1 MARMPTFTYLARDS
15 SGGAVRGTD
24 NAAGADLLAARLRQQ
39 GLLVLHVSAAGVNPP
54 RPPLRLN
61 PLAWLPPSRLD
72 VEVGIQQLGTM
83 LHSGLTLLAALK
95 TVGEQSGRPR
105 TAAMWKQVREQ
116 IEQGASLSGALTAH
130 PSQFSQ
136 YVVQLVRVGEHSG
149 ELDRMIARAA
159 EHLEQTRNNRLMVVN
174 ALAYPA
180 LVALMAI
187 GVATFLV
194 LSIIPKVERFL
205 VSRGHTLP
213 HLTQMLLDV
222 SAWIRHYLPHI
233 GIGIAVIVVAI
244 WAIHRWPPGRHV
256 LHAALLRVPIVG
268 SVLRLAGTASFS
280 RGLGI
285 LIESGV
291 SLLDSLQTAERLV
304 GNLALSRQVAA
315 ARAAVI
321 RGARLADALEGRHGF
336 LPMMSRMIAVG
347 EETGTLG
354 RALSDSARFHETQL
368 LATIRRL
375 SVLIE
380 PVTILVV
387 GGMVGFVYV
396 AFFVALFSIA
406 QAVR

>member
-1 MARMPTFTYLARDS
+1 MPTFTYLARDS

-39 GLLVLHVSAAGVNPP
+39 GFLVLRVEAVSVQLP
-54 RPPLRLN
+54 RLALRIN
-61 PLAWLPPSRLD
+61 PLAWMPPSKLD

-95 TVGEQSGRPR
+95 TVGEQSGRPS

-116 IEQGASLSGALTAH
+116 IEQGATLSDALSAH
-130 PSQFSQ
+130 PRLFSQ
-136 YVVQLVRVGEHSG
+136 YVIQLVKVGEHSG
-149 ELDRMIARAA
+149 ELDTMMTRAA
-159 EHLEQTRNNRLMVVN
+159 EHLEQARNNRLMVVN

-180 LVALMAI
+180 LVALMAL
-187 GVATFLV
+187 GVACFLV

-205 VSRGHTLP
+205 VSRGQALP
-213 HLTQMLLDV
+213 HLTRMLLDV
-222 SAWIRHYLPHI
+222 SAWIRLYLPHI
-233 GIGIAVIVVAI
+233 GIGLAVLVVAL
-244 WAIHRWPPGRHV
+244 WAINRWPPGRHA
-256 LHAALLRVPIVG
+256 LHAALLRVPIMG

-291 SLLDSLQTAERLV
+291 SLLDGLQTAERLV
-304 GNLALSRQVAA
+304 GNLALSRRVAT
-315 ARAAVI
+315 ARVAVM
-321 RGARLADALEGRHGF
+321 RGERLADALEGRHGF

-354 RALSDSARFHETQL
+354 RALSDSARFHETRL

-380 PVTILVV
+380 PVSILVV
-387 GGMVGFVYV
+387 GGMVGFVYI